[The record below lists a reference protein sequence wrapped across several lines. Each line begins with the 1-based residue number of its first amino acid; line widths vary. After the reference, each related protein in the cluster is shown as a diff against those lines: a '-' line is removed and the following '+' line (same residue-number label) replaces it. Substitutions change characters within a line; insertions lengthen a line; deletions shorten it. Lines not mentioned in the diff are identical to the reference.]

1 MDNNNL
7 GNDKSATK
15 FVSRAGEKLEF
26 ALESFGIDVKGK
38 VVADFGS
45 STGGFVDCLLSKGS
59 KKVYSVD
66 TSYGELAWKLRNDNR
81 VVVMERTNAMHVD
94 LPEKVDLITID
105 TSWTKQEKVIENALN
120 NLKDGGFIIS
130 LIKPHYEAQREQLE
144 KGKLKDEYVDD
155 VLEKVE
161 ADIRNREG
169 KVIKKVESP
178 ILGEKGKN
186 REFLF
191 LIEKSN
197 FVSE

>member
-1 MDNNNL
+1 MD
-7 GNDKSATK
+7 K

-26 ALESFGIDVKGK
+26 ALESFGIDVNGK
-38 VVADFGS
+38 IVADFGS

-66 TSYGELAWKLRNDNR
+66 TSYGELAWKLRNDGR
-81 VVVMERTNAMHVD
+81 VVVMERTNAMHVT
-94 LPEKVDLITID
+94 LPLKVDLITID

-130 LIKPHYEAQREQLE
+130 LIKPHYEAQKEQLE
-144 KGKLKDEYVDD
+144 KGKLKDEYIED

-191 LIEKSN
+191 LITNQNSN
-197 FVSE
+197 S